1 MTGPASSSTGGA
13 AGGRLH
19 LPAGS
24 HGAGGD
30 LLTITPESAGWTY
43 AALRVLRLDPGAS
56 IELVTGSFET
66 AVLPLTAEE
75 VAVEVEGRTFRLAGR
90 PSVFDRVSDFA
101 YLPVD
106 CQARVSSAG
115 GGEIALPAA
124 LARGRL
130 DPYHAQAEAVPV
142 EVRGAGPA
150 TRQVTNYLTP
160 ETFPAV
166 NLCSVEV
173 LTPDG
178 NWSSYPPHKH
188 DQASEDEAELEE
200 VYYFR
205 IEGGPGGGRHGAGT
219 AGFAVH
225 RTYTA
230 DRAIDATVTIADGDA
245 FLIPRGYH
253 GPSIAAPGYP
263 LWYLNVLG
271 GPGPE
276 RSMRFC
282 DDPAHHWVRDSW
294 AGMPTDPRCPMTTAS
309 GRRAP

>member
-1 MTGPASSSTGGA
+1 VTGHP
-13 AGGRLH
+13 LH

-24 HGAGGD
+24 HAGGGD
-30 LLTITPESAGWTY
+30 LLSITPASAGWTH
-43 AALRVLRLDPGAS
+43 AALRVLRLAPGAAV
-56 IELVTGSFET
+56 ELATGSFET
-66 AVLPLTAEE
+66 AVLPLTAAS
-75 VAVEVEGRTFRLAGR
+75 VVVEVGGRRYELAGR
-90 PSVFDRVSDFA
+90 ASVFDRVTDFA
-101 YLPVD
+101 YLPIG
-106 CQARVSSAG
+106 CEARLRSPS
-115 GGEIALPAA
+115 GGEVALPAA
-124 LARGRL
+124 LAGARV
-130 DPYHAQAEAVPV
+130 DPYHAPAAAVAV

-160 ETFPAV
+160 DTFPAV

-200 VYYFR
+200 IYYFR
-205 IEGGPGGGRHGAGT
+205 IEAAPGAPAGG
-219 AGFAVH
+219 AGFALH

-230 DRAIDATVTIADGDA
+230 DRAIDATVTVADGDA

-253 GPSIAAPGYP
+253 GPSVAAPGYP

-282 DDPAHHWVRDSW
+282 DDPTHHWVRDSW
-294 AGMPTDPRCPMTTAS
+294 AGMPTDPRCPMTTAA
-309 GRRAP
+309 GRTTPAAGPD

>member
-1 MTGPASSSTGGA
+1 MTGGT
-13 AGGRLH
+13 AGDRLH
-19 LPAGS
+19 LRAGS
-24 HGAGGD
+24 HAAGGD
-30 LLTITPESAGWTY
+30 LLTITPASAGWTH
-43 AALRVLRLDPGAS
+43 AALRVLRLDPGAPV
-56 IELVTGSFET
+56 ELATGPFET
-66 AVLPLTAEE
+66 AVLPLTAGSVTVEVEGRSFRLAGRASVFDRVTDFAYLPIDCEARVSSPDGGEVALPAALAGRRADPYHAPAEE
-75 VAVEVEGRTFRLAGR
+75 VAVEV
-90 PSVFDRVSDFA
+90 
-101 YLPVD
+101 
-106 CQARVSSAG
+106 
-115 GGEIALPAA
+115 
-124 LARGRL
+124 
-130 DPYHAQAEAVPV
+130 
-142 EVRGAGPA
+142 RGAGQA

-188 DQASEDEAELEE
+188 DERSEHEAELEE
-200 VYYFR
+200 IYYFR
-205 IEGGPGGGRHGAGT
+205 IDGGAAGAPAGR

-230 DRAIDATVTIADGDA
+230 DRAIDATVTVGDGDA

-253 GPSIAAPGYP
+253 GPSVAAPGYP

-282 DDPAHHWVRDSW
+282 DDPAHHWVRDAW
-294 AGMPTDPRCPMTTAS
+294 AGMASDPRCPMTTAA
-309 GRRAP
+309 GRAGPPPSRGGKR